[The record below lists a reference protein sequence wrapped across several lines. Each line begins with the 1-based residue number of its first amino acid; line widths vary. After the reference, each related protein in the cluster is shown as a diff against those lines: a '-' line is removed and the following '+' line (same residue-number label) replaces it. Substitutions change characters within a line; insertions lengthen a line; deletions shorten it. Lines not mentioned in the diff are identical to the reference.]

1 MAVIIKLNGIYIG
14 STTMTPSEI
23 RKAEK
28 EGFTILR
35 NGKENK

>member
-14 STTMTPSEI
+14 ETTMTTSEI

-28 EGFTILR
+28 EGFTILWNR
-35 NGKENK
+35 KEK